1 MADNEYITVKLPK
14 HLGDVLDEHIKT
26 ARITYSSRA
35 ELIKELIRKYFNEDP
50 KDNGQNHHANKK
62 NTPETNKDG
71 DGEGGTT

>member
-1 MADNEYITVKLPK
+1 MSDNEYITVKLPK

-50 KDNGQNHHANKK
+50 KDNGQNQSNK
-62 NTPETNKDG
+62 NTTKPC
-71 DGEGGTT
+71 GEEKGR